1 MKTNLIIIS
10 NEKCCKEDRKI
21 FCQNL
26 EMKLLAEDLDKYF
39 NTKLI
44 LRSSKIE
51 PVHEIKNSNIFI
63 SSNILFFL
71 KNVLFS
77 VFKNKTKY
85 FIISITPYTSLSFL
99 ILFLFRKK
107 VFLYLR
113 SDGKKEI
120 SLILGNN
127 FKIIY
132 KIIENWMSRYCEL
145 VIVNNEIIKNR
156 RYHLVSP
163 SSIDEDWFKNISTPT
178 FEKIKLLYVGRIKVE
193 KGIYSLIN
201 IFDKVVT
208 NKRDIIL
215 TLIGHGEKLKNLNS
229 KIKLLSP
236 ISEKINL
243 IRKYDEHN
251 IVILPSFTE
260 GHPRVLVESL
270 VRKRPVIIFDDIIHV
285 KQNYN
290 GVYVSKREPND
301 LIKIVDYIISNY
313 SKIQKEMEK
322 NDCPTK
328 EQFILQL
335 KKIINS

>member
-1 MKTNLIIIS
+1 MKFLA
-10 NEKCCKEDRKI
+10 KD
-21 FCQNL
+21 L
-26 EMKLLAEDLDKYF
+26 EKYF
-39 NTKLI
+39 NIQLI
-44 LRSSKIE
+44 LRSSKVE
-51 PVHEIKNSNIFI
+51 PVHEITNPNTFI

-77 VFKNKTKY
+77 VFKSQTKY
-85 FIISITPYTSLSFL
+85 LIISITPYTFLSFL
-99 ILFLFRKK
+99 ILFLFQKK
-107 VFLYLR
+107 IFLYLR
-113 SDGKKEI
+113 SDGKREI

-132 KIIENWMSRYCEL
+132 KIVENLMSKYCEL

-156 RYHLVSP
+156 KYHLVNP

-178 FEKIKLLYVGRIKVE
+178 LKKIKLLYVGRIKIE

-208 NKRDIIL
+208 NKEGATL

-229 KIKLLSP
+229 KIKLLPP

-243 IRKYDEHN
+243 IHQYDEHN

-301 LIKIVDYIISNY
+301 LIKIIDYIINNY
-313 SKIQKEMEK
+313 SKIQEEMEK
-322 NDCPTK
+322 NDYPTK
-328 EQFILQL
+328 EQFVLQL